1 MRKLL
6 FFFLISISLL
16 AQKAPENLG
25 SAVNSEYSELNPVIS
40 PDGRTLYFGR
50 KSHPS
55 NRYGVKG
62 SETISGS
69 QDIWFSEKVGDTWSS
84 ARRLSEVLNRDQYNT
99 ILSISPDG
107 QTILLKGAYVNGTYE
122 TRGFSISNKTTGGWS
137 VPVKVDIPGYEQLS
151 KGKNEYGY
159 LTMDGKAILLAFA
172 RKKNSEDD
180 DLYVS
185 FYEDGRWSRPMDLGE
200 GINTKYSETTPFLS
214 ADGKTLYFSS
224 DRPGGQGSQDIYLT
238 RRLDDTWQNWR
249 KPQNLGSP
257 INTEEYDAYYSIAA
271 KGDYAYFMSGKASL
285 GKKDIFRLSVES
297 LEAAGTE
304 GLSPKSGGKE
314 SGGSPEGLSPK
325 SGGKESGGS
334 PEGMSPKSGGKESG
348 GSPEG
353 LSPKSGGKE
362 SGGKVGNAPSD
373 AAMGDSRL
381 GNSSTRSV
389 TSQES
394 DPVVLLSGTVLNQQT
409 GKVPEDA
416 TITYEDLSNGK
427 VLGQAKPDPSS
438 GKYKLVLPYGKNY
451 GITAKAKGL
460 IPAST
465 NLDLSTLRGRYL
477 ELDDRDL
484 SMVPL
489 VKGNTATVNN
499 LFFDLG
505 KAALKP
511 ESEPE
516 LKRILQ
522 VMKENKALVIEI
534 SGHTDN
540 TGSDEIN
547 NKLSLERANAVKD
560 YLLNGLIE
568 SNRIRTKGYGKSKPK
583 ADNATE
589 EGRQINRR
597 VEIEIL

>member
-6 FFFLISISLL
+6 FFLLISISLL

-50 KSHPS
+50 KNHPS

-69 QDIWFSEKVGDTWSS
+69 QDIWFSETVGDTWSS

-137 VPVKVDIPGYEQLS
+137 VPVKIDIPGYEQLS

-297 LEAAGTE
+297 PPGGGSVNESSQVGVAASD
-304 GLSPKSGGKE
+304 LVKE
-314 SGGSPEGLSPK
+314 SGGTEA
-325 SGGKESGGS
+325 
-334 PEGMSPKSGGKESG
+334 
-348 GSPEG
+348 
-353 LSPKSGGKE
+353 
-362 SGGKVGNAPSD
+362 GGKVGNAPSD
-373 AAMGDSRL
+373 AAMGDSRF

-465 NLDLSTLRGRYL
+465 NLDLSTMKGRYL

-489 VKGNTATVNN
+489 VKGNTATINN

-568 SNRIRTKGYGKSKPK
+568 STRIRTKGYGKSKPK

>member
-6 FFFLISISLL
+6 FFLLMSGFLM

-25 SAVNSEYSELNPVIS
+25 SAVNSEFSELNPVIS

-50 KSHPS
+50 KNHPA

-107 QTILLKGAYVNGTYE
+107 QTILLKGAYVNGAYE
-122 TRGFSISNKTTGGWS
+122 TRGFSISNKTTAGWT
-137 VPVKVDIPGYEQLS
+137 VPVKVDIPGYEQMS

-180 DLYVS
+180 DLYIS
-185 FYEDGRWSRPMDLGE
+185 FFEDGRWTRPLELGE
-200 GINTKYSETTPFLS
+200 EINTKYSETTPFLS

-238 RRLDDTWQNWR
+238 RRLDDTWQHWR

-257 INTEEYDAYYSIAA
+257 INTDEYDAYYSIAA
-271 KGDYAYFMSGKASL
+271 KGDYAYFMSGKGSL

-297 LEAAGTE
+297 PDASGVVNESSQVGGAASDLVKGSS
-304 GLSPKSGGKE
+304 LRDLVKE
-314 SGGSPEGLSPK
+314 SPPGGGPVNG
-325 SGGKESGGS
+325 
-334 PEGMSPKSGGKESG
+334 
-348 GSPEG
+348 
-353 LSPKSGGKE
+353 
-362 SGGKVGNAPSD
+362 
-373 AAMGDSRL
+373 
-381 GNSSTRSV
+381 STRSV

-416 TITYEDLSNGK
+416 SVTYEDLSNGK
-427 VLGQAKPDPSS
+427 VLGQAKPDPTT

-460 IPAST
+460 IPTST
-465 NLDLSTLRGRYL
+465 NLDLTTMRGRYL

-489 VKGNTATVNN
+489 VKGNTATINN

-505 KAALKP
+505 KATLKP

-522 VMKENKALVIEI
+522 VMKENMALVIEI

-547 NKLSLERANAVKD
+547 NKLSLERANAVKEN
-560 YLLNGLIE
+560 LLKGGIDQA
-568 SNRIRTKGYGKSKPK
+568 RIRTKGYGKSKPK

>member
-1 MRKLL
+1 MRKTL
-6 FFFLISISLL
+6 FFLL
-16 AQKAPENLG
+16 MSVCLMAQKTPENLG

-50 KSHPS
+50 KSHPA

-69 QDIWFSEKVGDTWSS
+69 QDIWFSEKVGDTWST

-99 ILSISPDG
+99 ILSISPDS

-122 TRGFSISNKTTGGWS
+122 TRGFSISNKTTAGWT
-137 VPVKVDIPGYEQLS
+137 VPVKLEIPGYEQMS

-159 LTMDGKAILLAFA
+159 LTMDGKALLLAFA

-185 FYEDGRWSRPMDLGE
+185 FFEEGRWTRPLDLGE
-200 GINTKYSETTPFLS
+200 TINTKYSETTPFLS

-271 KGDYAYFMSGKASL
+271 KGDYAYFMSGKGSL
-285 GKKDIFRLSVES
+285 GKKDIFRLAIEAPTAGDAGGGAVNESPGGPGSV
-297 LEAAGTE
+297 
-304 GLSPKSGGKE
+304 
-314 SGGSPEGLSPK
+314 
-325 SGGKESGGS
+325 
-334 PEGMSPKSGGKESG
+334 
-348 GSPEG
+348 
-353 LSPKSGGKE
+353 KE
-362 SGGKVGNAPSD
+362 SGGKIGNAPSD
-373 AAMGDSRL
+373 VSTGDSRL

-416 TITYEDLSNGK
+416 SVTYEDLSTGK
-427 VLGQAKPDPSS
+427 VLGQAKPDPNT
-438 GKYKLVLPYGKNY
+438 GKYKLVLPFGKNY

-465 NLDLSTLRGRYL
+465 NLDLSTMKGRYL

-489 VKGNTATVNN
+489 VKGNTATINN

-505 KAALKP
+505 KATLKP
-511 ESEPE
+511 ESGPE

-522 VMKENKALVIEI
+522 VMTENKSLVIEI

-547 NKLSLERANAVKD
+547 DKLSLERANAVKEN
-560 YLLNGLIE
+560 LLKGGIDT
-568 SNRIRTKGYGKSKPK
+568 SRIRTKGYGKSKPK
-583 ADNATE
+583 ADNSTE

>member
-1 MRKLL
+1 MDLRRMKKIV
-6 FFFLISISLL
+6 FFLLTSGFLM

-50 KSHPS
+50 KSHPA
-55 NRYGVKG
+55 NRFGVKG

-69 QDIWFSEKVGDTWSS
+69 QDIWFSEKVGDTWST
-84 ARRLSEVLNRDQYNT
+84 ARRLSDVLNRDQYNT

-107 QTILLKGAYVNGTYE
+107 QTILLKGAYVNGSYE
-122 TRGFSISNKTTGGWS
+122 TRGFSLANKTAGGWT
-137 VPVKVDIPGYEQLS
+137 VPRKVEIPGYEQMS

-159 LTMDGKAILLAFA
+159 LSMDGKSILLAFS

-180 DLYVS
+180 DLYVT
-185 FYEDGRWSRPMDLGE
+185 FLENGKWTRPLDLGD
-200 GINTKYSETTPFLS
+200 GINTNYSETTPFLS

-224 DRPGGQGSQDIYLT
+224 NRPGGQGSQDIYLT
-238 RRLDDTWQNWR
+238 RRMDDTWQNWR
-249 KPQNLGSP
+249 KPQNIGSP
-257 INTEEYDAYYSIAA
+257 VNTEEFDAYYSISA
-271 KGDYAYFMSGKASL
+271 KGDFAYFMSGKGSL
-285 GKKDIFRLSVES
+285 GKKDIFRLGLETPES
-297 LEAAGTE
+297 A
-304 GLSPKSGGKE
+304 
-314 SGGSPEGLSPK
+314 
-325 SGGKESGGS
+325 
-334 PEGMSPKSGGKESG
+334 

-362 SGGKVGNAPSD
+362 SGGKDTGGKVGNAPSD
-373 AAMGDSRL
+373 AAIVESRL
-381 GNSSTRSV
+381 SPSSTRSV

-409 GKVPEDA
+409 GKVPENA
-416 TITYEDLSNGK
+416 SVTYEDLTSGK
-427 VLGQAKPDPSS
+427 ALGQAKPDPST

-451 GITAKAKGL
+451 GITANAKGL
-460 IPAST
+460 IPTSI
-465 NLDLSTLRGRYL
+465 NIDLSTARGRYL

-505 KAALKP
+505 KSSLKP

-547 NKLSLERANAVKD
+547 NKLSLERANAVKE

-568 SNRIRTKGYGKSKPK
+568 SIRIRTKGYGKLKPK

>member
-1 MRKLL
+1 M
-6 FFFLISISLL
+6 

-25 SAVNSEYSELNPVIS
+25 SAVNSEFSELNPVIS

-50 KSHPS
+50 KNHPA

-69 QDIWFSEKVGDTWSS
+69 QDIWFSEKVGDTWST

-107 QTILLKGAYVNGTYE
+107 QTILLKGAYVNGAYE
-122 TRGFSISNKTTGGWS
+122 TRGFSISNKTTAGWT
-137 VPVKVDIPGYEQLS
+137 VPVKVEIPGYEQMS
-151 KGKNEYGY
+151 KGKNEYAY

-185 FYEDGRWSRPMDLGE
+185 FFEDGRWTRPLELGE
-200 GINTKYSETTPFLS
+200 EINTKYSETTPFLS

-238 RRLDDTWQNWR
+238 RRLDDTWQHWR

-257 INTEEYDAYYSIAA
+257 INSEEYDAYYSISA
-271 KGDYAYFMSGKASL
+271 KGDYAYFMSGKGSL
-285 GKKDIFRLSVES
+285 GKKDLFRLALES
-297 LEAAGTE
+297 PPGG
-304 GLSPKSGGKE
+304 GLVNESEGKE
-314 SGGSPEGLSPK
+314 SGGSEA
-325 SGGKESGGS
+325 
-334 PEGMSPKSGGKESG
+334 
-348 GSPEG
+348 
-353 LSPKSGGKE
+353 
-362 SGGKVGNAPSD
+362 GGKVGNAPAD
-373 AAMGDSRL
+373 AAMGDNRL
-381 GNSSTRSV
+381 GNTSARSV
-389 TSQES
+389 TSQDS

-416 TITYEDLSNGK
+416 SVTYEDLSTGK
-427 VLGQAKPDPSS
+427 VLGQAKPDPAT
-438 GKYKLVLPYGKNY
+438 GKYKLVLPFGKNY

-465 NLDLSTLRGRYL
+465 NIDLSIMKGRYL

-489 VKGNTATVNN
+489 VKGNTATINN

-505 KAALKP
+505 KAILKP
-511 ESEPE
+511 ESTPE

-522 VMKENKALVIEI
+522 VMTENKSLVIEI

-547 NKLSLERANAVKD
+547 NKLSLERANAVKEN
-560 YLLNGLIE
+560 LLKGGIDTA
-568 SNRIRTKGYGKSKPK
+568 RIRTKGFGKSKPK

>member
-1 MRKLL
+1 MKKLL
-6 FFFLISISLL
+6 FFLLISGFLM

-25 SAVNSEYSELNPVIS
+25 SAVNSEFSELNPVIS

-50 KSHPS
+50 KNHPA

-62 SETISGS
+62 SETIAGS
-69 QDIWFSEKVGDTWSS
+69 QDIWFSEKVGDTWST

-107 QTILLKGAYVNGTYE
+107 QTILLKGAYVNGAYE
-122 TRGFSISNKTTGGWS
+122 TRGFSISNKTNGGWS
-137 VPVKVDIPGYEQLS
+137 VPVKVDIPGYEQMS
-151 KGKNEYGY
+151 KGKNEYAY

-185 FYEDGRWSRPMDLGE
+185 FFEDGRWTRPLELGE
-200 GINTKYSETTPFLS
+200 EINTKYSETTPFLS

-224 DRPGGQGSQDIYLT
+224 DRPGGQGSQDIYMT
-238 RRLDDTWQNWR
+238 RRLDDTWQHWR
-249 KPQNLGSP
+249 KPQNLGTP

-271 KGDYAYFMSGKASL
+271 KGDYAYFMSGKGSL
-285 GKKDIFRLSVES
+285 GKKDIFRLAIE
-297 LEAAGTE
+297 
-304 GLSPKSGGKE
+304 
-314 SGGSPEGLSPK
+314 SPEGDSP
-325 SGGKESGGS
+325 ESAGS
-334 PEGMSPKSGGKESG
+334 PDGMSPKSRGT
-348 GSPEG
+348 
-353 LSPKSGGKE
+353 E
-362 SGGKVGNAPSD
+362 SGGKVGNAPAD
-373 AAMGDSRL
+373 AAMGESRF

-389 TSQES
+389 TSQDS
-394 DPVVLLSGTVLNQQT
+394 DPVVLVSGTVLNQQT

-416 TITYEDLSNGK
+416 SVSYEDLSTGK
-427 VLGQAKPDPSS
+427 VLGQAKPDPAT
-438 GKYKLVLPYGKNY
+438 GRYKLVLPFGKNY

-460 IPAST
+460 IPTST
-465 NLDLSTLRGRYL
+465 NLDLTTMKGRYL

-489 VKGNTATVNN
+489 VKGNTATINN

-505 KAALKP
+505 KATLKP
-511 ESEPE
+511 ESAPE

-522 VMKENKALVIEI
+522 VMSENKALVIEI

-560 YLLNGLIE
+560 YLLKSGIDTA
-568 SNRIRTKGYGKSKPK
+568 RIRTKGYGKTKPK
-583 ADNATE
+583 ADNSTE

>member
-6 FFFLISISLL
+6 FLLLISVSLL
-16 AQKAPENLG
+16 AQKDPENLG
-25 SAVNSEYSELNPVIS
+25 SAVNSEYAELNPVIS

-50 KSHPS
+50 KSHPA
-55 NRYGVKG
+55 NRFGVKG

-69 QDIWFSEKVGDTWSS
+69 QDIWFSEKVGNAWST
-84 ARRLSEVLNRDQYNT
+84 ARRLSDILNRDQYNT

-107 QTILLKGAYVNGTYE
+107 QTILLKGAYVNGSYV
-122 TRGFSISNKTTGGWS
+122 TRGFSLANKTAGGWT
-137 VPVKVDIPGYEQLS
+137 VPQKIDIPGYEQMS
-151 KGKNEYGY
+151 KGKNEYGF
-159 LTMDGKAILLAFA
+159 LTMDGKAILLAFS

-180 DLYVS
+180 DIYVS
-185 FYEDGRWSRPMDLGE
+185 FLVDGRWTRPLDVGD
-200 GINTKYSETTPFLS
+200 GINSKYSETTPFLS

-224 DRPGGQGSQDIYLT
+224 DRPGGQGSQDIYMT

-249 KPQNLGSP
+249 KPQNLGP
-257 INTEEYDAYYSIAA
+257 PVNTDEYDAYYSISA
-271 KGDYAYFMSGKASL
+271 KGDYAYFMSAKGSL
-285 GKKDIFRLSVES
+285 GKKDIFRLAVEAPES
-297 LEAAGTE
+297 SGTE
-304 GLSPKSGGKE
+304 GLSPKSEGKE
-314 SGGSPEGLSPK
+314 ST
-325 SGGKESGGS
+325 
-334 PEGMSPKSGGKESG
+334 
-348 GSPEG
+348 
-353 LSPKSGGKE
+353 GKE
-362 SGGKVGNAPSD
+362 SGGKVGNAPVD
-373 AAMGDSRL
+373 AAIGESRF
-381 GNSSTRSV
+381 GPSSTRSV

-394 DPVVLLSGTVLNQQT
+394 DPVVLLSGTVLNQKT
-409 GKVPEDA
+409 GKVPDDA
-416 TITYEDLSNGK
+416 SITYEDLATGK
-427 VLGQAKPDPSS
+427 TLGQAKPDPNS

-451 GITAKAKGL
+451 GITANAKGL
-460 IPAST
+460 IPTSI
-465 NLDLSTLRGRYL
+465 NLDLSTVRGRYI

-505 KAALKP
+505 KATLKP

-522 VMKENKALVIEI
+522 VMKDNKALVIEI

-547 NKLSLERANAVKD
+547 NKLSLERANAVKEN
-560 YLLNGLIE
+560 LLKGGIDTG
-568 SNRIRTKGYGKSKPK
+568 RIRTKGYGKSKPK

>member
-1 MRKLL
+1 MRKTL
-6 FFFLISISLL
+6 FFLL
-16 AQKAPENLG
+16 MSVCLMAQKTPENLG

-50 KSHPS
+50 KSHPA

-69 QDIWFSEKVGDTWSS
+69 QDIWFSEKVGDTWST

-122 TRGFSISNKTTGGWS
+122 TRGFSISNKTTAGWT
-137 VPVKVDIPGYEQLS
+137 VPVKIEIPGYEQMS

-159 LTMDGKAILLAFA
+159 LTMDGKALLLAFA

-185 FYEDGRWSRPMDLGE
+185 FFEEGRWTRPLDLGE
-200 GINTKYSETTPFLS
+200 TINTKYSETTPFLS

-271 KGDYAYFMSGKASL
+271 KGDYAYFMSGKGSL

-297 LEAAGTE
+297 PTAGDAGGGAVNKSSQVGGAAPD
-304 GLSPKSGGKE
+304 LVKE
-314 SGGSPEGLSPK
+314 SPDASGAVNKSSLRDLVNGSPQ
-325 SGGKESGGS
+325 SGIVGG
-334 PEGMSPKSGGKESG
+334 
-348 GSPEG
+348 
-353 LSPKSGGKE
+353 
-362 SGGKVGNAPSD
+362 
-373 AAMGDSRL
+373 
-381 GNSSTRSV
+381 STRSV

-416 TITYEDLSNGK
+416 SVTYEDLS
-427 VLGQAKPDPSS
+427 
-438 GKYKLVLPYGKNY
+438 
-451 GITAKAKGL
+451 
-460 IPAST
+460 
-465 NLDLSTLRGRYL
+465 
-477 ELDDRDL
+477 
-484 SMVPL
+484 
-489 VKGNTATVNN
+489 
-499 LFFDLG
+499 
-505 KAALKP
+505 
-511 ESEPE
+511 
-516 LKRILQ
+516 
-522 VMKENKALVIEI
+522 
-534 SGHTDN
+534 
-540 TGSDEIN
+540 TG
-547 NKLSLERANAVKD
+547 
-560 YLLNGLIE
+560 
-568 SNRIRTKGYGKSKPK
+568 
-583 ADNATE
+583 
-589 EGRQINRR
+589 
-597 VEIEIL
+597 

>member
-1 MRKLL
+1 MRKLV
-6 FFFLISISLL
+6 FFLLISGFLV

-25 SAVNSEYSELNPVIS
+25 SAVNSEYAELNPVIS

-50 KSHPS
+50 KSHPA
-55 NRYGVKG
+55 NRFGVKG

-69 QDIWFSEKVGDTWSS
+69 QDIWFSEKVGNAWST
-84 ARRLSEVLNRDQYNT
+84 ARRLSDILNRDQYNT

-107 QTILLKGAYVNGTYE
+107 QTILLKGAYVNGSYI
-122 TRGFSISNKTTGGWS
+122 TRGFSLANKTAGGWT
-137 VPVKVDIPGYEQLS
+137 VPQKIDIPGYEQMS

-159 LTMDGKAILLAFA
+159 LTMDGKAILLAFS

-180 DLYVS
+180 DIYVS
-185 FYEDGRWSRPMDLGE
+185 FLENGKWTRPMDLGD
-200 GINTKYSETTPFLS
+200 GINSKYSETTPFLS

-224 DRPGGQGSQDIYLT
+224 DRPGGQGSQDIYMT

-249 KPQNLGSP
+249 KPQNLGPPVNSD
-257 INTEEYDAYYSIAA
+257 EYDAYYSISA
-271 KGDYAYFMSGKASL
+271 KGDYAYFMSGKGSL
-285 GKKDIFRLSVES
+285 GKKDIFRLAIES
-297 LEAAGTE
+297 PDASGVVNESSLVGGAARD
-304 GLSPKSGGKE
+304 LVNKSPGKDA
-314 SGGSPEGLSPK
+314 
-325 SGGKESGGS
+325 
-334 PEGMSPKSGGKESG
+334 
-348 GSPEG
+348 
-353 LSPKSGGKE
+353 
-362 SGGKVGNAPSD
+362 GGKVGNAPTD
-373 AAMGDSRL
+373 AAIGESRF
-381 GNSSTRSV
+381 GPTSTRSV

-394 DPVVLLSGTVLNQQT
+394 DPVVLLSGSVLNQKT
-409 GKVPEDA
+409 GKVPDDA
-416 TITYEDLSNGK
+416 SVTYEDLATGK
-427 VLGQAKPDPSS
+427 TLGQAKPDPNT

-451 GITAKAKGL
+451 GITAKANGL
-460 IPAST
+460 IPTSI
-465 NLDLSTLRGRYL
+465 NLDLSTVRGRYI

-489 VKGNTATVNN
+489 VKGSTATVNN

-505 KAALKP
+505 KAILKP

-516 LKRILQ
+516 LKRIQQ
-522 VMKENKALVIEI
+522 VMKENMALVIEI

-560 YLLNGLIE
+560 YLLNGNID
-568 SNRIRTKGYGKSKPK
+568 SSRIRTKGYGKSKPK
-583 ADNATE
+583 ADNSTE

>member
-1 MRKLL
+1 MDLRGMRKLL
-6 FFFLISISLL
+6 FFLLISGFLMG
-16 AQKAPENLG
+16 QKAPENLG
-25 SAVNSEYSELNPVIS
+25 SAVNSEFSELNPVIS

-50 KSHPS
+50 KNHPA
-55 NRYGVKG
+55 NRFGVKG

-69 QDIWFSEKVGDTWSS
+69 QDIWFSEKVGDTWST

-107 QTILLKGAYVNGTYE
+107 QTILLKGAYVNGAYE
-122 TRGFSISNKTTGGWS
+122 TRGFSISNRTTAGWT
-137 VPVKVDIPGYEQLS
+137 VPVKVDIPGYEQMS
-151 KGKNEYGY
+151 KGKNEYAY

-185 FYEDGRWSRPMDLGE
+185 FFEDGKWTRPLELGE
-200 GINTKYSETTPFLS
+200 EINTKYSETTPFLS

-238 RRLDDTWQNWR
+238 RRLDDTWQHWR
-249 KPQNLGSP
+249 KPQNLGTP

-271 KGDYAYFMSGKASL
+271 KGDYAYFMSGKGSL
-285 GKKDIFRLSVES
+285 GKKDIFRLAIES
-297 LEAAGTE
+297 PESAGTE
-304 GLSPKSGGKE
+304 GLSPKSVV
-314 SGGSPEGLSPK
+314 SPEGT
-325 SGGKESGGS
+325 
-334 PEGMSPKSGGKESG
+334 
-348 GSPEG
+348 
-353 LSPKSGGKE
+353 SPKSGGKE
-362 SGGKVGNAPSD
+362 SGGKIGNAPAD
-373 AAMGDSRL
+373 AGMGDSRF

-389 TSQES
+389 TSQDS
-394 DPVVLLSGTVLNQQT
+394 DPVVLVSGTVLNQQT

-416 TITYEDLSNGK
+416 SVSYEDLVTGK
-427 VLGQAKPDPSS
+427 VLGQAKPDPAT
-438 GKYKLVLPYGKNY
+438 GKYKLVLPFGKNY

-460 IPAST
+460 IPTST
-465 NLDLSTLRGRYL
+465 SLDLTTMKGRYL

-489 VKGNTATVNN
+489 VKGNTATINN

-505 KAALKP
+505 KATLKS
-511 ESEPE
+511 ESAPE

-522 VMKENKALVIEI
+522 VMSENKALVIEI

-560 YLLNGLIE
+560 YLLKGGIDTA
-568 SNRIRTKGYGKSKPK
+568 RIRTKGYGKTKPK

>member
-1 MRKLL
+1 MDLRGMRKLL

-50 KSHPS
+50 KNHPS

-137 VPVKVDIPGYEQLS
+137 VPVKIDIPGYEQLS

-285 GKKDIFRLSVES
+285 GKKDIFRLSIES
-297 LEAAGTE
+297 
-304 GLSPKSGGKE
+304 PPGG
-314 SGGSPEGLSPK
+314 GPV
-325 SGGKESGGS
+325 
-334 PEGMSPKSGGKESG
+334 
-348 GSPEG
+348 
-353 LSPKSGGKE
+353 KE
-362 SGGKVGNAPSD
+362 SGGKDSGGKMGNAPSD
-373 AAMGDSRL
+373 AAMGDSRF

-465 NLDLSTLRGRYL
+465 NLDLSTMKGRYL

-489 VKGNTATVNN
+489 VKGNTATINN

-547 NKLSLERANAVKD
+547 NKRSLERANAVKD

-568 SNRIRTKGYGKSKPK
+568 STRIRTKGYGKSKPK

>member
-1 MRKLL
+1 MKKLL
-6 FFFLISISLL
+6 FFLLISRFLM

-25 SAVNSEYSELNPVIS
+25 SAVNSEFSELNPVIS

-50 KSHPS
+50 KNHPA

-62 SETISGS
+62 SETIAGS
-69 QDIWFSEKVGDTWSS
+69 QDIWFSEKVGDTWST

-107 QTILLKGAYVNGTYE
+107 QTILLKGAYVNGAYE
-122 TRGFSISNKTTGGWS
+122 TRGFSISNKTNGGWS
-137 VPVKVDIPGYEQLS
+137 VPVKVDIPGYEQMS
-151 KGKNEYGY
+151 KGKNEYAY

-185 FYEDGRWSRPMDLGE
+185 FFEDGRWTRPLELGE
-200 GINTKYSETTPFLS
+200 EINTKYSETTPFLS

-224 DRPGGQGSQDIYLT
+224 DRPGGQGSQDIYMT
-238 RRLDDTWQNWR
+238 RRLDDTWQHWR
-249 KPQNLGSP
+249 KPQNLGTP

-271 KGDYAYFMSGKASL
+271 KGDYAYFMSGKGSL
-285 GKKDIFRLSVES
+285 GKKDIFRLAIES
-297 LEAAGTE
+297 PEGDSPEAAG
-304 GLSPKSGGKE
+304 SPD
-314 SGGSPEGLSPK
+314 
-325 SGGKESGGS
+325 
-334 PEGMSPKSGGKESG
+334 GMSPKSRGTGAGGT
-348 GSPEG
+348 
-353 LSPKSGGKE
+353 E
-362 SGGKVGNAPSD
+362 SGGKVGNAPAD
-373 AAMGDSRL
+373 AAMGESRF

-389 TSQES
+389 TSQDS
-394 DPVVLLSGTVLNQQT
+394 DPVVLVSGTVLNQQT

-416 TITYEDLSNGK
+416 SVSYEDLSTGK
-427 VLGQAKPDPSS
+427 VLGQAKPDPAT
-438 GKYKLVLPYGKNY
+438 GRYKLVLPFGKNY

-460 IPAST
+460 IPTST
-465 NLDLSTLRGRYL
+465 NLDLTTMKGRYL

-489 VKGNTATVNN
+489 VKGNTATINN

-505 KAALKP
+505 KATLKP
-511 ESEPE
+511 ESAPE

-522 VMKENKALVIEI
+522 VMSENKALVIEI

-560 YLLNGLIE
+560 YLLKAGIDTA
-568 SNRIRTKGYGKSKPK
+568 RIRTKGYGKTKPK
-583 ADNATE
+583 ADNSTE

>member
-1 MRKLL
+1 MDLRGMTKLL

-25 SAVNSEYSELNPVIS
+25 SAVNSAYSELNPVIS

-122 TRGFSISNKTTGGWS
+122 TRGFSISYKTTGGWS
-137 VPVKVDIPGYEQLS
+137 VPVKIDIPGYEQLS

-159 LTMDGKAILLAFA
+159 LTMDGKAILLAFS

-297 LEAAGTE
+297 PEAAGTE
-304 GLSPKSGGKE
+304 GLSPKSGAKE
-314 SGGSPEGLSPK
+314 SGVSET
-325 SGGKESGGS
+325 GGK
-334 PEGMSPKSGGKESG
+334 M
-348 GSPEG
+348 
-353 LSPKSGGKE
+353 
-362 SGGKVGNAPSD
+362 GNTPSD
-373 AAMGDSRL
+373 AAMGDSRF
-381 GNSSTRSV
+381 GNSSSRSV

-465 NLDLSTLRGRYL
+465 NLDLSTMKGRYL

-489 VKGNTATVNN
+489 VKGNTATINN

-568 SNRIRTKGYGKSKPK
+568 STRIRTKGYGKSKPK

>member
-1 MRKLL
+1 MRKLW
-6 FFFLISISLL
+6 FFFLISVSLM
-16 AQKAPENLG
+16 AQKTPENLG
-25 SAVNSEYSELNPVIS
+25 SAVNSEFSELNPVIS

-69 QDIWFSEKVGDTWSS
+69 QDIWFSEKVGDTWST

-107 QTILLKGAYVNGTYE
+107 QTILLKGAYVNGAYE
-122 TRGFSISNKTTGGWS
+122 TRGFSISNKTTAGWT
-137 VPVKVDIPGYEQLS
+137 VPVKVEIPGYEQMS
-151 KGKNEYGY
+151 KGKNEYAY
-159 LTMDGKAILLAFA
+159 LTMDGKAILLAFS
-172 RKKNSEDD
+172 RKKNSDDD
-180 DLYVS
+180 DLFVS
-185 FYEDGRWSRPMDLGE
+185 FFEEGRWTKPLELGE
-200 GINTKYSETTPFLS
+200 EINTKYSETTPFLS

-224 DRPGGQGSQDIYLT
+224 DRPGGLGSQDIYLT
-238 RRLDDTWQNWR
+238 RRLDDTWQHWR
-249 KPQNLGSP
+249 KPQNLGAP

-271 KGDYAYFMSGKASL
+271 KGDYAYFMSAKGSL
-285 GKKDIFRLSVES
+285 GKKDIFRLALDSPEGES
-297 LEAAGTE
+297 PKSE
-304 GLSPKSGGKE
+304 GSSEGDSPKSGGNE
-314 SGGSPEGLSPK
+314 A
-325 SGGKESGGS
+325 GGKDSS
-334 PEGMSPKSGGKESG
+334 
-348 GSPEG
+348 
-353 LSPKSGGKE
+353 
-362 SGGKVGNAPSD
+362 GKVGNAPSD
-373 AAMGDSRL
+373 VALGDSRF

-389 TSQES
+389 TSQDS
-394 DPVVLLSGTVLNQQT
+394 DPVVLLSGTILNQLT

-416 TITYEDLSNGK
+416 SVSYEDLTTGK
-427 VLGQAKPDPSS
+427 LLGQAKPDPIT
-438 GKYKLVLPYGKNY
+438 GKYKLVLPFGKNY

-465 NLDLSTLRGRYL
+465 NLDLTNSKERYV

-489 VKGNTATVNN
+489 EKGNTATINN

-505 KAALKP
+505 KATLKP
-511 ESEPE
+511 ESGPE

-522 VMKENKALVIEI
+522 VMTENKSLFIEI

-560 YLLNGLIE
+560 NLLKGGID
-568 SNRIRTKGYGKSKPK
+568 SSRIRTKGYGKSKPK

>member
-1 MRKLL
+1 M
-6 FFFLISISLL
+6 

-25 SAVNSEYSELNPVIS
+25 SAVNSEFSELNPVIS

-50 KSHPS
+50 KNHPA

-69 QDIWFSEKVGDTWSS
+69 QDIWFSEKVGDTWST

-107 QTILLKGAYVNGTYE
+107 QTILLKGAYVNGAYE
-122 TRGFSISNKTTGGWS
+122 TRGFSISNKTTAGWT
-137 VPVKVDIPGYEQLS
+137 VPVKVDIPGYEQMS

-180 DLYVS
+180 DLYIS
-185 FYEDGRWSRPMDLGE
+185 FFEEGRWTRPLELGE
-200 GINTKYSETTPFLS
+200 EINTKYSETTPFLS

-238 RRLDDTWQNWR
+238 RRLDDTWQHWR
-249 KPQNLGSP
+249 KPQNLGAP
-257 INTEEYDAYYSIAA
+257 INTDEYDAYYSVAA
-271 KGDYAYFMSGKASL
+271 KGDYAYYMSGKGSL
-285 GKKDIFRLSVES
+285 GKKDIFRLA
-297 LEAAGTE
+297 LEAQ
-304 GLSPKSGGKE
+304 SPPGGGSVNESSQVGGAASDLVKGSSLRDLVKE
-314 SGGSPEGLSPK
+314 SPPGGGPVNG
-325 SGGKESGGS
+325 
-334 PEGMSPKSGGKESG
+334 
-348 GSPEG
+348 
-353 LSPKSGGKE
+353 
-362 SGGKVGNAPSD
+362 
-373 AAMGDSRL
+373 
-381 GNSSTRSV
+381 STRSV

-416 TITYEDLSNGK
+416 SVTYEDLSNGK
-427 VLGQAKPDPSS
+427 VLGQAKPDPTT

-460 IPAST
+460 IPTST
-465 NLDLSTLRGRYL
+465 NLDLTTMRGRYL

-489 VKGNTATVNN
+489 VKGNTATINN

-505 KAALKP
+505 KATLKP

-522 VMKENKALVIEI
+522 VMKENMALVIEI

-547 NKLSLERANAVKD
+547 NKLSLERANAVKEN
-560 YLLNGLIE
+560 LLKGGIDQA
-568 SNRIRTKGYGKSKPK
+568 RIRTKGYGKSKPK

>member
-1 MRKLL
+1 MKKLL
-6 FFFLISISLL
+6 FFLLISGFLM

-25 SAVNSEYSELNPVIS
+25 SAVNSEFSELNPVIS

-50 KSHPS
+50 KNHPA

-62 SETISGS
+62 SETIAGS
-69 QDIWFSEKVGDTWSS
+69 QDIWFSEKVGDTWST

-107 QTILLKGAYVNGTYE
+107 QTILLKGAYVNGAYE
-122 TRGFSISNKTTGGWS
+122 TRGFSISNKTNGGWS
-137 VPVKVDIPGYEQLS
+137 VPVKVDIPGYEQMS
-151 KGKNEYGY
+151 KGKNEYAY

-185 FYEDGRWSRPMDLGE
+185 FFEDGRWTRPLELGE
-200 GINTKYSETTPFLS
+200 EINTKYSETTPFLS

-224 DRPGGQGSQDIYLT
+224 DRPGGQGSQDIYMT
-238 RRLDDTWQNWR
+238 RRLDDTWQHWR
-249 KPQNLGSP
+249 KPQNLGTP

-271 KGDYAYFMSGKASL
+271 KGDYAYFMSGKGSL
-285 GKKDIFRLSVES
+285 GKKDIFRLAIE
-297 LEAAGTE
+297 
-304 GLSPKSGGKE
+304 
-314 SGGSPEGLSPK
+314 SPEGDSP
-325 SGGKESGGS
+325 ESAGS
-334 PEGMSPKSGGKESG
+334 PDGMSPNSRGTGAGGT
-348 GSPEG
+348 
-353 LSPKSGGKE
+353 E
-362 SGGKVGNAPSD
+362 SGGKVGNAPAD
-373 AAMGDSRL
+373 AAMGESRF

-389 TSQES
+389 TSQDS
-394 DPVVLLSGTVLNQQT
+394 DPVVLVSGTVLNQQT

-416 TITYEDLSNGK
+416 SVSYEDLSTGK
-427 VLGQAKPDPSS
+427 VLGQAKPDPTT
-438 GKYKLVLPYGKNY
+438 GRYKLVLPFGKNY

-460 IPAST
+460 IPTST
-465 NLDLSTLRGRYL
+465 NLDLTTMKGRYL

-489 VKGNTATVNN
+489 VKGNTATINN

-505 KAALKP
+505 KATLKP
-511 ESEPE
+511 ESAPE

-522 VMKENKALVIEI
+522 VMSENKALVIEI

-560 YLLNGLIE
+560 YLLKAGIDTA
-568 SNRIRTKGYGKSKPK
+568 RIRTKGYGKTKPK
-583 ADNATE
+583 ADNSTE

>member
-6 FFFLISISLL
+6 FLLLMSGFLM

-25 SAVNSEYSELNPVIS
+25 SAVNSEFSELNPVIS

-50 KSHPS
+50 KNHPA

-69 QDIWFSEKVGDTWSS
+69 QDIWFSEKVGDTWST

-107 QTILLKGAYVNGTYE
+107 QTILLKGAYVNGAYE
-122 TRGFSISNKTTGGWS
+122 TRGFSISNKTTAGWT
-137 VPVKVDIPGYEQLS
+137 VPVKVDIPGYEQMS

-185 FYEDGRWSRPMDLGE
+185 FFEEGRWTRPLELGDE
-200 GINTKYSETTPFLS
+200 INTKYSETTPFLS

-238 RRLDDTWQNWR
+238 RRLDDTWQHWR

-257 INTEEYDAYYSIAA
+257 INTDEYDAYYSIAA
-271 KGDYAYFMSGKASL
+271 KGDYAYFMSGKGSL
-285 GKKDIFRLSVES
+285 GKKDIFRLALESSLRDSVNES
-297 LEAAGTE
+297 PQGSGAA
-304 GLSPKSGGKE
+304 P
-314 SGGSPEGLSPK
+314 GSV
-325 SGGKESGGS
+325 
-334 PEGMSPKSGGKESG
+334 
-348 GSPEG
+348 
-353 LSPKSGGKE
+353 KE
-362 SGGKVGNAPSD
+362 SGGKIGNAPAD
-373 AAMGDSRL
+373 AAMADSRF
-381 GNSSTRSV
+381 GPSSTRSV

-416 TITYEDLSNGK
+416 SVTYEDLSNGK
-427 VLGQAKPDPSS
+427 VLGQAKPDPTT

-460 IPAST
+460 IPTST
-465 NLDLSTLRGRYL
+465 NLDLTTMRGRYL

-489 VKGNTATVNN
+489 VKGNTATINN

-505 KAALKP
+505 KATLKP

-522 VMKENKALVIEI
+522 VMKENTSLVIEI

-547 NKLSLERANAVKD
+547 NKLSLERANAVKEN
-560 YLLNGLIE
+560 LLKGGIDQA
-568 SNRIRTKGYGKSKPK
+568 RIKTKGYGKSKPK

>member
-1 MRKLL
+1 MKKLL
-6 FFFLISISLL
+6 FFLLISRFLM

-25 SAVNSEYSELNPVIS
+25 SAVNSEFSELNPVIS

-50 KSHPS
+50 KNHPA

-62 SETISGS
+62 SETIAGS
-69 QDIWFSEKVGDTWSS
+69 QDIWFSEKVGDTWST

-107 QTILLKGAYVNGTYE
+107 QTILLKGAYVNGAYE
-122 TRGFSISNKTTGGWS
+122 TRGFSISNKTNGGWS
-137 VPVKVDIPGYEQLS
+137 VPVKVEIPGYEQMS
-151 KGKNEYGY
+151 KGKNEYAY

-185 FYEDGRWSRPMDLGE
+185 FFEDGRWTRPLELGE
-200 GINTKYSETTPFLS
+200 EINTKYSETTPFLS

-224 DRPGGQGSQDIYLT
+224 DRPGGQGSQDIYMT
-238 RRLDDTWQNWR
+238 RRLDDTWQHWR
-249 KPQNLGSP
+249 KPQNLGTP

-271 KGDYAYFMSGKASL
+271 KGDYAYFMSGKGSL
-285 GKKDIFRLSVES
+285 GKKDIFRLAIES
-297 LEAAGTE
+297 PEGDSPESAGSPD
-304 GLSPKSGGKE
+304 GISPKSRGTGAGGT
-314 SGGSPEGLSPK
+314 
-325 SGGKESGGS
+325 
-334 PEGMSPKSGGKESG
+334 
-348 GSPEG
+348 
-353 LSPKSGGKE
+353 E
-362 SGGKVGNAPSD
+362 SGGKVGNAPAD
-373 AAMGDSRL
+373 AAIGDSRF

-389 TSQES
+389 TSQDS
-394 DPVVLLSGTVLNQQT
+394 DPVVLVSGTVLNQQT

-416 TITYEDLSNGK
+416 SVSYEDLSTGK
-427 VLGQAKPDPSS
+427 VLGQAKPDPTT
-438 GKYKLVLPYGKNY
+438 GRYKLVLPFGKNY

-460 IPAST
+460 IPTST
-465 NLDLSTLRGRYL
+465 NLDLTTMKGRYL

-489 VKGNTATVNN
+489 VKGNTATINN

-505 KAALKP
+505 KATLKP
-511 ESEPE
+511 ESAPE

-522 VMKENKALVIEI
+522 VMSENKALVIEI

-560 YLLNGLIE
+560 YLLKSGIDTA
-568 SNRIRTKGYGKSKPK
+568 RIRTKGYGKTKPK
-583 ADNATE
+583 ADNSTE

>member
-6 FFFLISISLL
+6 FFLLISGFLM

-25 SAVNSEYSELNPVIS
+25 SAVNSEFSELNPVIS

-50 KSHPS
+50 KNHPA

-69 QDIWFSEKVGDTWSS
+69 QDIWFSEKVGDTWST

-107 QTILLKGAYVNGTYE
+107 QTILLKGAYVNGAYE
-122 TRGFSISNKTTGGWS
+122 TRGFSISNKTTNGWT
-137 VPVKVDIPGYEQLS
+137 VPVKVDIPGYEQMS
-151 KGKNEYGY
+151 KGKNEYAY

-185 FYEDGRWSRPMDLGE
+185 FFEEGKWTRPMELGDE
-200 GINTKYSETTPFLS
+200 INTKYSETTPFLS

-224 DRPGGQGSQDIYLT
+224 DRPGGLGSQDIYLT
-238 RRLDDTWQNWR
+238 RRLDDTWQHWR

-271 KGDYAYFMSGKASL
+271 KGDYAYFMSGKGSL
-285 GKKDIFRLSVES
+285 GKKDIFRLAIES
-297 LEAAGTE
+297 PPGGGLVNESPQVGGAASD
-304 GLSPKSGGKE
+304 LV
-314 SGGSPEGLSPK
+314 
-325 SGGKESGGS
+325 
-334 PEGMSPKSGGKESG
+334 
-348 GSPEG
+348 
-353 LSPKSGGKE
+353 KE
-362 SGGKVGNAPSD
+362 SGGKLGNAPAD
-373 AAMGDSRL
+373 AAVGESRF

-389 TSQES
+389 TSQDS
-394 DPVVLLSGTVLNQQT
+394 DPVVLVSGTVLNQQT

-416 TITYEDLSNGK
+416 SVSYEDLATGK
-427 VLGQAKPDPSS
+427 VLGQAKPDPTT
-438 GKYKLVLPYGKNY
+438 GKYKLVLPFGKNY

-465 NLDLSTLRGRYL
+465 NLDLTTMKGRYL

-489 VKGNTATVNN
+489 VKGNTATINN

-505 KAALKP
+505 KATLKL
-511 ESEPE
+511 ESGPE

-522 VMKENKALVIEI
+522 VMSENKALVIEI

-540 TGSDEIN
+540 TGSDEVN
-547 NKLSLERANAVKD
+547 NRLSLERANAVKD
-560 YLLNGLIE
+560 YLLKGGIDTT
-568 SNRIRTKGYGKSKPK
+568 RIRTKGYGKTKPK

>member
-6 FFFLISISLL
+6 FFLLISGFLMG
-16 AQKAPENLG
+16 QKAPENLG
-25 SAVNSEYSELNPVIS
+25 SAVNSEFSELNPVIS

-50 KSHPS
+50 KNHPA

-69 QDIWFSEKVGDTWSS
+69 QDIWFSEKVGDTWST

-122 TRGFSISNKTTGGWS
+122 TRGFSISNKTTAGWT
-137 VPVKVDIPGYEQLS
+137 VPVKVAIPGYEQMS
-151 KGKNEYGY
+151 KGKNEYAY
-159 LTMDGKAILLAFA
+159 LTMDGKAILLAFS

-185 FYEDGRWSRPMDLGE
+185 FFEEGQWTRPLELGE
-200 GINTKYSETTPFLS
+200 EINTKYSETTPFLS

-224 DRPGGQGSQDIYLT
+224 DRPGGQGSQDIYMT
-238 RRLDDTWQNWR
+238 RRLDDTWQHWR

-257 INTEEYDAYYSIAA
+257 INTDEYDAYYSIAA
-271 KGDYAYFMSGKASL
+271 KGDYAYFMSGKGSL
-285 GKKDIFRLSVES
+285 GKKDIFRLALESSLRDSV
-297 LEAAGTE
+297 
-304 GLSPKSGGKE
+304 KE
-314 SGGSPEGLSPK
+314 SPDESGLVNKSSLVGGAAPDSV
-325 SGGKESGGS
+325 KESPLRGPVNG
-334 PEGMSPKSGGKESG
+334 
-348 GSPEG
+348 
-353 LSPKSGGKE
+353 
-362 SGGKVGNAPSD
+362 
-373 AAMGDSRL
+373 
-381 GNSSTRSV
+381 STRSV
-389 TSQES
+389 TSQDS
-394 DPVVLLSGTVLNQQT
+394 DPVVLLSGTVLNQNT

-416 TITYEDLSNGK
+416 IVTYEDLSNGK
-427 VLGQAKPDPSS
+427 VIGQAKPDPST

-460 IPAST
+460 IPTST
-465 NLDLSTLRGRYL
+465 NLDLTTIRGRYL

-489 VKGNTATVNN
+489 VKGNTATINN

-505 KAALKP
+505 KATLKP
-511 ESEPE
+511 ESAPE

-522 VMKENKALVIEI
+522 VMAENKTLVIEI

-547 NKLSLERANAVKD
+547 TKLSLERANAVKEN
-560 YLLNGLIE
+560 LLKGGIDQA
-568 SNRIRTKGYGKSKPK
+568 RIKTKGYGKSKPK

>member
-6 FFFLISISLL
+6 FFLLMSGFLM

-25 SAVNSEYSELNPVIS
+25 SAVNSEFSELNPVIS

-50 KSHPS
+50 KNHPA

-107 QTILLKGAYVNGTYE
+107 QTILLKGAYVNGAYE
-122 TRGFSISNKTTGGWS
+122 TRGFSISNKTTAGWT
-137 VPVKVDIPGYEQLS
+137 VPVKVDIPGYEQMS

-185 FYEDGRWSRPMDLGE
+185 FFEEGRWTRPLELGE
-200 GINTKYSETTPFLS
+200 EINTKYSETTPFLS

-238 RRLDDTWQNWR
+238 RRLDDTWQHWR
-249 KPQNLGSP
+249 KPQNLGAP
-257 INTEEYDAYYSIAA
+257 INTDEYDAYYSVAA
-271 KGDYAYFMSGKASL
+271 KGDYAYFMSGKGSL

-297 LEAAGTE
+297 PPGSEAAGGSVNE
-304 GLSPKSGGKE
+304 SPQGSGAAPGSVNKSGGKE
-314 SGGSPEGLSPK
+314 ASGK
-325 SGGKESGGS
+325 I
-334 PEGMSPKSGGKESG
+334 
-348 GSPEG
+348 
-353 LSPKSGGKE
+353 
-362 SGGKVGNAPSD
+362 GNAPAD
-373 AAMGDSRL
+373 AAMADSRF
-381 GNSSTRSV
+381 GPSSTRSV

-416 TITYEDLSNGK
+416 SVTYEDLSNGK
-427 VLGQAKPDPSS
+427 VLGQAKPDPTT

-460 IPAST
+460 IPTST
-465 NLDLSTLRGRYL
+465 NLDLTTMRGRYL

-489 VKGNTATVNN
+489 VKGNTATINN

-505 KAALKP
+505 KATLKP

-522 VMKENKALVIEI
+522 VMNENKNLVIEI

-547 NKLSLERANAVKD
+547 NKLSLERANAVKEN
-560 YLLNGLIE
+560 LLKGGIDQA
-568 SNRIRTKGYGKSKPK
+568 RIKTKGYGKSKPK

>member
-1 MRKLL
+1 MRKLV
-6 FFFLISISLL
+6 FFLLISGFLV
-16 AQKAPENLG
+16 AQKPPENLG
-25 SAVNSEYSELNPVIS
+25 SAVNSEYAELNPVIS

-50 KSHPS
+50 KSHPA
-55 NRYGVKG
+55 NRFGVKG
-62 SETISGS
+62 SETIAGS
-69 QDIWFSEKVGDTWSS
+69 QDIWFSEKVGNAWST
-84 ARRLSEVLNRDQYNT
+84 ARRLSDILNRDQYNT

-107 QTILLKGAYVNGTYE
+107 QTILLKGAYVNGSYV
-122 TRGFSISNKTTGGWS
+122 TRGFSLANKTAGGWT
-137 VPVKVDIPGYEQLS
+137 VPQKIDIPGYEQMS

-159 LTMDGKAILLAFA
+159 LTMDGKAILLAFS

-180 DLYVS
+180 DIYVS
-185 FYEDGRWSRPMDLGE
+185 FLENGKWTRPMDLGD
-200 GINTKYSETTPFLS
+200 GINSKYSETTPFLS

-249 KPQNLGSP
+249 KPQNLGPPVNSD
-257 INTEEYDAYYSIAA
+257 EYDAYYSISA
-271 KGDYAYFMSGKASL
+271 KGDYAYFMSAKGSL
-285 GKKDIFRLSVES
+285 GKKDIFRLALES
-297 LEAAGTE
+297 PPGSEAAGGSVNE
-304 GLSPKSGGKE
+304 SPGVPGSVNKSTGKDA
-314 SGGSPEGLSPK
+314 
-325 SGGKESGGS
+325 
-334 PEGMSPKSGGKESG
+334 
-348 GSPEG
+348 
-353 LSPKSGGKE
+353 
-362 SGGKVGNAPSD
+362 GGKVGNAPTD
-373 AAMGDSRL
+373 AAIGESRF
-381 GNSSTRSV
+381 GPTSTRSV

-394 DPVVLLSGTVLNQQT
+394 DPVVLLSGSVLNQKT
-409 GKVPEDA
+409 GKVPDDA
-416 TITYEDLSNGK
+416 SVTYEDLATGK
-427 VLGQAKPDPSS
+427 TLGQAKPDPNT

-460 IPAST
+460 IPTSI
-465 NLDLSTLRGRYL
+465 NLDLSTVRGRYI

-489 VKGNTATVNN
+489 VKGSTATVNN

-505 KAALKP
+505 KATLKP

-516 LKRILQ
+516 LKRIQQ
-522 VMKENKALVIEI
+522 VMKENMALIIEI

-560 YLLNGLIE
+560 YLLNGNID
-568 SNRIRTKGYGKSKPK
+568 SSRIRTKGYGKSKPK
-583 ADNATE
+583 ADNSTE

>member
-6 FFFLISISLL
+6 FFLLMSGFLM

-25 SAVNSEYSELNPVIS
+25 SAVNSEFSELNPVIS

-50 KSHPS
+50 KNHPA

-69 QDIWFSEKVGDTWSS
+69 QDIWFSEKVGDTWST

-122 TRGFSISNKTTGGWS
+122 TRGFSISNKTTAGWT
-137 VPVKVDIPGYEQLS
+137 VPVKVEIPGYEQMS

-185 FYEDGRWSRPMDLGE
+185 FFEDGRWTRPLELGDE
-200 GINTKYSETTPFLS
+200 INTKYSETTPFLS

-238 RRLDDTWQNWR
+238 RRLDDTWQHWR

-257 INTEEYDAYYSIAA
+257 INTDEYDAYYSIAA
-271 KGDYAYFMSGKASL
+271 KGDYAYFMSGKGSL

-297 LEAAGTE
+297 PPDGGLVNESSQVGGAASD
-304 GLSPKSGGKE
+304 LVKE
-314 SGGSPEGLSPK
+314 SPDASGLV
-325 SGGKESGGS
+325 KESPLRGPVNG
-334 PEGMSPKSGGKESG
+334 
-348 GSPEG
+348 
-353 LSPKSGGKE
+353 
-362 SGGKVGNAPSD
+362 
-373 AAMGDSRL
+373 
-381 GNSSTRSV
+381 STRSV

-416 TITYEDLSNGK
+416 SVTYEDLSNGK
-427 VLGQAKPDPSS
+427 VLGQAKPDPTT

-460 IPAST
+460 IPTST
-465 NLDLSTLRGRYL
+465 NLDLTTARGRYL

-489 VKGNTATVNN
+489 VKGNTATINN

-505 KAALKP
+505 KATLKP

-522 VMKENKALVIEI
+522 VMKENMALVIEI

-540 TGSDEIN
+540 TGSEEIN
-547 NKLSLERANAVKD
+547 NKLSLERANAVREN
-560 YLLNGLIE
+560 LLKGGIDQA
-568 SNRIRTKGYGKSKPK
+568 RIKTRGYGKSKPK

>member
-1 MRKLL
+1 MDLRGMRKLL
-6 FFFLISISLL
+6 FFLMMSGFLM

-25 SAVNSEYSELNPVIS
+25 SAVNSEFSELNPVIS

-50 KSHPS
+50 KNHPA

-69 QDIWFSEKVGDTWSS
+69 QDIWFSEKVGDTWST

-122 TRGFSISNKTTGGWS
+122 TRGFSISNKTTAGWT
-137 VPVKVDIPGYEQLS
+137 VPVKVDIPGYEQMS

-180 DLYVS
+180 DLYIS
-185 FYEDGRWSRPMDLGE
+185 FFEEGRWTRPLDLGE
-200 GINTKYSETTPFLS
+200 TINTKYSETTPFLS

-238 RRLDDTWQNWR
+238 RRLDDTWQHWR

-257 INTEEYDAYYSIAA
+257 INTDEYDAYYSIAA
-271 KGDYAYFMSGKASL
+271 KGDYAYFMSGKGSL

-297 LEAAGTE
+297 PPGGDAAG
-304 GLSPKSGGKE
+304 GLVNESPGGPGSVKE
-314 SGGSPEGLSPK
+314 SGGNEA
-325 SGGKESGGS
+325 
-334 PEGMSPKSGGKESG
+334 
-348 GSPEG
+348 
-353 LSPKSGGKE
+353 
-362 SGGKVGNAPSD
+362 GGKVGNSPQS
-373 AAMGDSRL
+373 GGNESVGRF

-416 TITYEDLSNGK
+416 SVTYEDLSNGK
-427 VLGQAKPDPSS
+427 VLGQAKPDPTT

-460 IPAST
+460 IPTST
-465 NLDLSTLRGRYL
+465 NLDLSTMRGRYL

-489 VKGNTATVNN
+489 VKGNTATINN

-505 KAALKP
+505 KAILKP

-522 VMKENKALVIEI
+522 VMKENIALVIEI

-547 NKLSLERANAVKD
+547 NKLSLERANAVKEN
-560 YLLNGLIE
+560 LLKGGIDQA
-568 SNRIRTKGYGKSKPK
+568 RIRTKGYGKSKPK

>member
-1 MRKLL
+1 MKKLL
-6 FFFLISISLL
+6 FFLLISGFLM
-16 AQKAPENLG
+16 AQKVPENLG
-25 SAVNSEYSELNPVIS
+25 SAVNSEFSELNPVIS

-50 KSHPS
+50 KNHPA

-69 QDIWFSEKVGDTWSS
+69 QDIWFSEKVGDTWST

-107 QTILLKGAYVNGTYE
+107 QTILLKGAYVNGAYE
-122 TRGFSISNKTTGGWS
+122 TRGFSISNKTTNGWT
-137 VPVKVDIPGYEQLS
+137 VPVKVDIPGYEQMS
-151 KGKNEYGY
+151 KGKNEYAY

-185 FYEDGRWSRPMDLGE
+185 FFEEGKWTRPMELGDE
-200 GINTKYSETTPFLS
+200 INTKYSETTPFLS

-224 DRPGGQGSQDIYLT
+224 DRPGGLGSQDIYLT
-238 RRLDDTWQNWR
+238 RRLDDTWQHWR

-271 KGDYAYFMSGKASL
+271 KGDYAYFMSGKGSL
-285 GKKDIFRLSVES
+285 GKKDIFRLAIES
-297 LEAAGTE
+297 PPGGGLVNESSQVGGAASD
-304 GLSPKSGGKE
+304 LV
-314 SGGSPEGLSPK
+314 
-325 SGGKESGGS
+325 
-334 PEGMSPKSGGKESG
+334 
-348 GSPEG
+348 
-353 LSPKSGGKE
+353 KE
-362 SGGKVGNAPSD
+362 SGGKLGNAPAD
-373 AAMGDSRL
+373 AAVGESRF

-389 TSQES
+389 TSQDS
-394 DPVVLLSGTVLNQQT
+394 DPVVLVSGTVLNQQT

-416 TITYEDLSNGK
+416 SVSYEDLATGK
-427 VLGQAKPDPSS
+427 VLGQAKPDPTT
-438 GKYKLVLPYGKNY
+438 GKYKLVLPFGKNY

-465 NLDLSTLRGRYL
+465 NLDLTTMKGRYL

-489 VKGNTATVNN
+489 VKGNTATINN

-505 KAALKP
+505 KATLKL
-511 ESEPE
+511 ESGPE

-522 VMKENKALVIEI
+522 VMSENKALVIEI

-540 TGSDEIN
+540 TGSDEVN
-547 NKLSLERANAVKD
+547 NRLSLERANAVKD
-560 YLLNGLIE
+560 YLLKGGIDTT
-568 SNRIRTKGYGKSKPK
+568 RIRTKGYGKTKPK

>member
-1 MRKLL
+1 MDLRGMRKLL
-6 FFFLISISLL
+6 FFLLISGFLMG
-16 AQKAPENLG
+16 QKAPENLG
-25 SAVNSEYSELNPVIS
+25 SAVNSEFSELNPVIS

-50 KSHPS
+50 KNHPA

-69 QDIWFSEKVGDTWSS
+69 QDIWFSEKVGDTWST

-122 TRGFSISNKTTGGWS
+122 TRGFSISNKTTAGWT
-137 VPVKVDIPGYEQLS
+137 VPVKVAIPGYEQMS
-151 KGKNEYGY
+151 KGKNEYAY
-159 LTMDGKAILLAFA
+159 LTMDGKAILLAFS

-185 FYEDGRWSRPMDLGE
+185 FFEEGQWTRPLELGE
-200 GINTKYSETTPFLS
+200 EINTKYSETTPFLS

-224 DRPGGQGSQDIYLT
+224 DRPGGQGSQDIYMT
-238 RRLDDTWQNWR
+238 RRLDDTWQHWR

-257 INTEEYDAYYSIAA
+257 INTDEYDAYYSIAA
-271 KGDYAYFMSGKASL
+271 KGDYAYFMSGKGSL
-285 GKKDIFRLSVES
+285 GKKDIFRLALESSLRDSV
-297 LEAAGTE
+297 
-304 GLSPKSGGKE
+304 KE
-314 SGGSPEGLSPK
+314 SPDESGLVNKSSLVGGAAPDSV
-325 SGGKESGGS
+325 KESPLRGPVNG
-334 PEGMSPKSGGKESG
+334 
-348 GSPEG
+348 
-353 LSPKSGGKE
+353 
-362 SGGKVGNAPSD
+362 
-373 AAMGDSRL
+373 
-381 GNSSTRSV
+381 STRSV
-389 TSQES
+389 TSQDS
-394 DPVVLLSGTVLNQQT
+394 DPVVLLSGTVLNQNT

-416 TITYEDLSNGK
+416 MVTYEDLSNGK
-427 VLGQAKPDPSS
+427 VIGQAKPDPST

-460 IPAST
+460 IPTST
-465 NLDLSTLRGRYL
+465 NLDLTTIRGRYL

-489 VKGNTATVNN
+489 VKGNTATINN

-505 KAALKP
+505 KATLKP
-511 ESEPE
+511 ESAPE

-522 VMKENKALVIEI
+522 VMAENKTLVIEI

-547 NKLSLERANAVKD
+547 TKLSLERANAVKEN
-560 YLLNGLIE
+560 LLKGGIDQA
-568 SNRIRTKGYGKSKPK
+568 RIKTKGYGKSKPK

>member
-1 MRKLL
+1 MDLRGMRKLL
-6 FFFLISISLL
+6 FFFLISFSLL

-50 KSHPS
+50 KNHPS

-137 VPVKVDIPGYEQLS
+137 VPVKIDIPGYEQLS

-159 LTMDGKAILLAFA
+159 LTMDGKAILLAFS

-249 KPQNLGSP
+249 KPQNLGTP

-285 GKKDIFRLSVES
+285 GKKDIFRLAQES
-297 LEAAGTE
+297 SLRDLVNE
-304 GLSPKSGGKE
+304 
-314 SGGSPEGLSPK
+314 SPEASGLVN
-325 SGGKESGGS
+325 GS
-334 PEGMSPKSGGKESG
+334 SLRDS
-348 GSPEG
+348 
-353 LSPKSGGKE
+353 
-362 SGGKVGNAPSD
+362 VNAPSD
-373 AAMGDSRL
+373 AAMGDSRF

-465 NLDLSTLRGRYL
+465 NLDLSTMKGRYL

-489 VKGNTATVNN
+489 VKGNTATINN

-568 SNRIRTKGYGKSKPK
+568 STRIRTKGYGKSKPK

>member
-6 FFFLISISLL
+6 FFLLISGFLV
-16 AQKAPENLG
+16 AQKPPENLG
-25 SAVNSEYSELNPVIS
+25 SAVNSEYAELNPVIS

-50 KSHPS
+50 KSHPA
-55 NRYGVKG
+55 NRFGVKG

-69 QDIWFSEKVGDTWSS
+69 QDIWFSEKVGNAWST
-84 ARRLSEVLNRDQYNT
+84 ARRLSDILNRDQYNT

-107 QTILLKGAYVNGTYE
+107 QTILLKGAYVNGSYV
-122 TRGFSISNKTTGGWS
+122 TRGFSLANKTAGGWT
-137 VPVKVDIPGYEQLS
+137 VPQKIDIPGYEQMS

-159 LTMDGKAILLAFA
+159 LTMDGKAILLAFS

-180 DLYVS
+180 DIYVS
-185 FYEDGRWSRPMDLGE
+185 FLENGKWTRPMDLGD
-200 GINTKYSETTPFLS
+200 GINSKYSETTPFLS

-249 KPQNLGSP
+249 KPQNLGPPVNSD
-257 INTEEYDAYYSIAA
+257 EYDAYYSISA
-271 KGDYAYFMSGKASL
+271 KGDYAYFMSAKGSL
-285 GKKDIFRLSVES
+285 GKKDIFRLALES
-297 LEAAGTE
+297 PDA
-304 GLSPKSGGKE
+304 SGVVKE
-314 SGGSPEGLSPK
+314 SSQVGGAARDLVNK
-325 SGGKESGGS
+325 STGKDAGA
-334 PEGMSPKSGGKESG
+334 K
-348 GSPEG
+348 
-353 LSPKSGGKE
+353 L
-362 SGGKVGNAPSD
+362 GNAPTD
-373 AAMGDSRL
+373 AAIGESRF
-381 GNSSTRSV
+381 GPTSTRSV

-394 DPVVLLSGTVLNQQT
+394 DPVVLLSGSVLNQKT
-409 GKVPEDA
+409 GKVPDDA
-416 TITYEDLSNGK
+416 SVTYEDLATGK
-427 VLGQAKPDPSS
+427 TLGQAKPDPNT

-460 IPAST
+460 IPTSI
-465 NLDLSTLRGRYL
+465 NLDLSTVRGRYI

-489 VKGNTATVNN
+489 VKGSTATVNN

-505 KAALKP
+505 KATLKP

-516 LKRILQ
+516 LKRIQQ
-522 VMKENKALVIEI
+522 VMKENMALIIEI

-560 YLLNGLIE
+560 YLLNGNID
-568 SNRIRTKGYGKSKPK
+568 SSRIRTKGYGKSKPK
-583 ADNATE
+583 ADNSTE

>member
-1 MRKLL
+1 MDLCRMKKLL
-6 FFFLISISLL
+6 FFFLISGFLM

-25 SAVNSEYSELNPVIS
+25 SAVNSEFSELNPVIS

-50 KSHPS
+50 KNHPA

-62 SETISGS
+62 SETIAGS
-69 QDIWFSEKVGDTWSS
+69 QDIWFSEKVGDTWST

-107 QTILLKGAYVNGTYE
+107 QTILLKGAYVNGAYE
-122 TRGFSISNKTTGGWS
+122 TRGFSISNKTNGGWS
-137 VPVKVDIPGYEQLS
+137 VPVKVDIPGYEQMS
-151 KGKNEYGY
+151 KGKNEYAY

-185 FYEDGRWSRPMDLGE
+185 FFEDGRWTRPLELGE
-200 GINTKYSETTPFLS
+200 EINTKYSETTPFLS

-224 DRPGGQGSQDIYLT
+224 DRPGGQGSQDIYMT
-238 RRLDDTWQNWR
+238 RRLDDTWQHWR
-249 KPQNLGSP
+249 KPQNLGTP

-271 KGDYAYFMSGKASL
+271 KGDYAYFMSGKGSL
-285 GKKDIFRLSVES
+285 GKKDIFRLAIE
-297 LEAAGTE
+297 
-304 GLSPKSGGKE
+304 
-314 SGGSPEGLSPK
+314 SPEGDSP
-325 SGGKESGGS
+325 ESAGS
-334 PEGMSPKSGGKESG
+334 PDGMSPNSRGTGAGGT
-348 GSPEG
+348 
-353 LSPKSGGKE
+353 E
-362 SGGKVGNAPSD
+362 SGGKVGNAPAD
-373 AAMGDSRL
+373 AAMGESRF

-389 TSQES
+389 TSQDS
-394 DPVVLLSGTVLNQQT
+394 DPVVLVSGTVLNQQT

-416 TITYEDLSNGK
+416 SVSYEDLSTGK
-427 VLGQAKPDPSS
+427 VLGQAKPDPTT
-438 GKYKLVLPYGKNY
+438 GRYKLVLPFGKNY

-460 IPAST
+460 IPTST
-465 NLDLSTLRGRYL
+465 NLDLTTMKGRYL

-489 VKGNTATVNN
+489 VKGNTATINN

-505 KAALKP
+505 KATLKP
-511 ESEPE
+511 ESAPE

-522 VMKENKALVIEI
+522 VMSENKALVIEI

-560 YLLNGLIE
+560 YLLKAGIDTA
-568 SNRIRTKGYGKSKPK
+568 RIRTKGYGKTKPK
-583 ADNATE
+583 ADNSTE

>member
-6 FFFLISISLL
+6 FFLLMSGFLM

-25 SAVNSEYSELNPVIS
+25 SAVNSEFSELNPVIS

-50 KSHPS
+50 KNHPA

-69 QDIWFSEKVGDTWSS
+69 QDIWFSEKVGDTWST

-122 TRGFSISNKTTGGWS
+122 TRGFSISNKTTAGWT
-137 VPVKVDIPGYEQLS
+137 VPVKVDIPGYEQMS

-185 FYEDGRWSRPMDLGE
+185 FFEDGRWTRPLELGDE
-200 GINTKYSETTPFLS
+200 INTKYSETTPFLS

-238 RRLDDTWQNWR
+238 RRLDDTWQHWR

-257 INTEEYDAYYSIAA
+257 INTDEYDAYYSISA
-271 KGDYAYFMSGKASL
+271 KGDYAYFMSGKGSL
-285 GKKDIFRLSVES
+285 GKKDIFRLALES
-297 LEAAGTE
+297 AETE
-304 GLSPKSGGKE
+304 GTSPPKSGVSPEGTSPKSGGN
-314 SGGSPEGLSPK
+314 
-325 SGGKESGGS
+325 
-334 PEGMSPKSGGKESG
+334 
-348 GSPEG
+348 
-353 LSPKSGGKE
+353 E
-362 SGGKVGNAPSD
+362 SGGKTGNAPAD
-373 AAMGDSRL
+373 AAMADSRF
-381 GNSSTRSV
+381 GPSSTRSV

-416 TITYEDLSNGK
+416 SVTYEDLSNGK
-427 VLGQAKPDPSS
+427 VLGQAKPDPTT

-460 IPAST
+460 IPTST
-465 NLDLSTLRGRYL
+465 NLDLTTARGRYL

-489 VKGNTATVNN
+489 LKGNTATINN

-505 KAALKP
+505 KATLKP

-522 VMKENKALVIEI
+522 VMKENTALVIEI

-547 NKLSLERANAVKD
+547 NKLSLERANAVREN
-560 YLLNGLIE
+560 LLKGGIDQA
-568 SNRIRTKGYGKSKPK
+568 RIKTKGYGKSKPK

>member
-6 FFFLISISLL
+6 FFLLISGFLV
-16 AQKAPENLG
+16 AQKPPENLG
-25 SAVNSEYSELNPVIS
+25 SAVNSEYAELNPVIS

-50 KSHPS
+50 KSHPA
-55 NRYGVKG
+55 NRFGVKG
-62 SETISGS
+62 SETIAGS
-69 QDIWFSEKVGDTWSS
+69 QDIWFSEKVGNAWST
-84 ARRLSEVLNRDQYNT
+84 ARRLSDILNRDQYNT

-107 QTILLKGAYVNGTYE
+107 QTILLKGAYVNGSYV
-122 TRGFSISNKTTGGWS
+122 TRGFSLANKTAGGWT
-137 VPVKVDIPGYEQLS
+137 VPQKIDIPGYEQMS

-159 LTMDGKAILLAFA
+159 LTMDGKAILLAFS

-180 DLYVS
+180 DIYVS
-185 FYEDGRWSRPMDLGE
+185 FLENGKWTRPMDLGD
-200 GINTKYSETTPFLS
+200 GINSKYSETTPFLS

-249 KPQNLGSP
+249 KPQNLGP
-257 INTEEYDAYYSIAA
+257 PVNTDEYDAYYSISA
-271 KGDYAYFMSGKASL
+271 KGDYAYFMSAKGSL
-285 GKKDIFRLSVES
+285 GKKDIFRLAIES
-297 LEAAGTE
+297 PDA
-304 GLSPKSGGKE
+304 SGVVKE
-314 SGGSPEGLSPK
+314 SSQVGGAARDLVNK
-325 SGGKESGGS
+325 STGKDA
-334 PEGMSPKSGGKESG
+334 
-348 GSPEG
+348 
-353 LSPKSGGKE
+353 
-362 SGGKVGNAPSD
+362 GGKVGNAPTD
-373 AAMGDSRL
+373 AAIGESRF
-381 GNSSTRSV
+381 GPTSTRSV

-394 DPVVLLSGTVLNQQT
+394 DPVVLLSGTVLNQKT
-409 GKVPEDA
+409 GKVPDDA
-416 TITYEDLSNGK
+416 SVTYEDLVTGK
-427 VLGQAKPDPSS
+427 TLGQAKPDPNT

-460 IPAST
+460 IPTSI
-465 NLDLSTLRGRYL
+465 NLDLSTVRGRYI

-489 VKGNTATVNN
+489 VKGSTATVNN

-505 KAALKP
+505 KATLKP

-516 LKRILQ
+516 LKRIQQ
-522 VMKENKALVIEI
+522 VMKENMALIIEI

-560 YLLNGLIE
+560 YLLNGNID
-568 SNRIRTKGYGKSKPK
+568 SSRIRTKGYGKSKPK
-583 ADNATE
+583 ADNSTE

>member
-6 FFFLISISLL
+6 FFLLISGFLM

-25 SAVNSEYSELNPVIS
+25 SAVNSEFSELNPVIS

-50 KSHPS
+50 KSHPA

-69 QDIWFSEKVGDTWSS
+69 QDIWFSEKVGDTWST

-122 TRGFSISNKTTGGWS
+122 TRGFSISNKTTAGWT
-137 VPVKVDIPGYEQLS
+137 VPVKIEIPGYEQMS

-172 RKKNSEDD
+172 RKKNSDDD

-185 FYEDGRWSRPMDLGE
+185 FFEEGRWTRPLDLGE
-200 GINTKYSETTPFLS
+200 TINTKYSETTPFLS

-271 KGDYAYFMSGKASL
+271 KGDYAYFMSGKGSL
-285 GKKDIFRLSVES
+285 GKKDIFRLALDSPDGES
-297 LEAAGTE
+297 
-304 GLSPKSGGKE
+304 SK
-314 SGGSPEGLSPK
+314 SGGSPEGTSPK
-325 SGGKESGGS
+325 S
-334 PEGMSPKSGGKESG
+334 EGNEA
-348 GSPEG
+348 
-353 LSPKSGGKE
+353 
-362 SGGKVGNAPSD
+362 GGKVGNSPQS
-373 AAMGDSRL
+373 GGNESVGRF

-416 TITYEDLSNGK
+416 SVTYEDLSTGK
-427 VLGQAKPDPSS
+427 VLGQAKPDPNT
-438 GKYKLVLPYGKNY
+438 GKYKLVLPFGKNY

-465 NLDLSTLRGRYL
+465 NLDLSTMKGRYL

-489 VKGNTATVNN
+489 VKGNTATINN

-505 KAALKP
+505 KATLKP
-511 ESEPE
+511 ESGPE

-522 VMKENKALVIEI
+522 VMTENKSLVIEI

-547 NKLSLERANAVKD
+547 DKLSLERANAVKD
-560 YLLNGLIE
+560 NLLKGGIDT
-568 SNRIRTKGYGKSKPK
+568 SRIRTKGYGKSKPK

>member
-1 MRKLL
+1 MRKL
-6 FFFLISISLL
+6 FFFLLISGFLM

-25 SAVNSEYSELNPVIS
+25 SAVNSEFSELNPVIS

-50 KSHPS
+50 KNHPA

-69 QDIWFSEKVGDTWSS
+69 QDIWFSEKVGDTWST

-107 QTILLKGAYVNGTYE
+107 QTILLKGAYVNGAYE
-122 TRGFSISNKTTGGWS
+122 TRGFSISNKTTAGWT
-137 VPVKVDIPGYEQLS
+137 VPVKVDIPGYEQMS

-180 DLYVS
+180 DLYIS
-185 FYEDGRWSRPMDLGE
+185 FFEEGRWTRPLELGE
-200 GINTKYSETTPFLS
+200 EINTKYSETTPFLS

-238 RRLDDTWQNWR
+238 RRLDDTWQHWR

-257 INTEEYDAYYSIAA
+257 INTDEYDAYYSIAA
-271 KGDYAYFMSGKASL
+271 KEDYAYFMSGKGSL
-285 GKKDIFRLSVES
+285 GKKDIFRLA
-297 LEAAGTE
+297 LEAPGGGSVNESSQVGGAASDLVKESPDVSGSVKGAPDASGVVNE
-304 GLSPKSGGKE
+304 SSLRGLVKESPPSGGPVN
-314 SGGSPEGLSPK
+314 G
-325 SGGKESGGS
+325 
-334 PEGMSPKSGGKESG
+334 
-348 GSPEG
+348 
-353 LSPKSGGKE
+353 
-362 SGGKVGNAPSD
+362 
-373 AAMGDSRL
+373 
-381 GNSSTRSV
+381 STRSV

-416 TITYEDLSNGK
+416 SVTYEDLSNGK
-427 VLGQAKPDPSS
+427 VLGQAKPDPTT

-460 IPAST
+460 IPTST
-465 NLDLSTLRGRYL
+465 NLDLTTARGRYL

-489 VKGNTATVNN
+489 MKGNTATINN

-505 KAALKP
+505 KATLKP

-522 VMKENKALVIEI
+522 VMNENKNLVIEI

-547 NKLSLERANAVKD
+547 NKLSLERANAVKEN
-560 YLLNGLIE
+560 LLKGGIDQ
-568 SNRIRTKGYGKSKPK
+568 SRIRTKGYGKSKPK

>member
-1 MRKLL
+1 MDLRGMTKLL

-50 KSHPS
+50 KNHPS

-137 VPVKVDIPGYEQLS
+137 VPVKIDIPGYEQLS

-159 LTMDGKAILLAFA
+159 LTMDGKALILAFA

-271 KGDYAYFMSGKASL
+271 KGDYAYLMSGKASL

-297 LEAAGTE
+297 PEAAGTE
-304 GLSPKSGGKE
+304 GLSPKSGAKE
-314 SGGSPEGLSPK
+314 SGVSET
-325 SGGKESGGS
+325 GGK
-334 PEGMSPKSGGKESG
+334 M
-348 GSPEG
+348 
-353 LSPKSGGKE
+353 
-362 SGGKVGNAPSD
+362 GNTPSD
-373 AAMGDSRL
+373 AAMGDSRF
-381 GNSSTRSV
+381 GNSSSRSV

-465 NLDLSTLRGRYL
+465 NLDLSTMKGRYL

-489 VKGNTATVNN
+489 VKGNTATINN

-568 SNRIRTKGYGKSKPK
+568 STRIRTKGYGKSKPK

>member
-1 MRKLL
+1 M
-6 FFFLISISLL
+6 

-25 SAVNSEYSELNPVIS
+25 SAVNSEFSELNPVIS

-50 KSHPS
+50 KNHPA

-107 QTILLKGAYVNGTYE
+107 QTILLKGAYVNGAYE
-122 TRGFSISNKTTGGWS
+122 TRGFSISNKTTAGWT
-137 VPVKVDIPGYEQLS
+137 VPVKVDIPGYEQMS

-180 DLYVS
+180 DLYIS
-185 FYEDGRWSRPMDLGE
+185 FFEEGRWTRPLELGE
-200 GINTKYSETTPFLS
+200 EINTKYSETTPFLS

-238 RRLDDTWQNWR
+238 RRLDDTWQHWR

-257 INTEEYDAYYSIAA
+257 INTDEYDAYYSIAA
-271 KGDYAYFMSGKASL
+271 KGDYAYFMSGKGSL
-285 GKKDIFRLSVES
+285 GKKDIFRLA
-297 LEAAGTE
+297 LEAQ
-304 GLSPKSGGKE
+304 SPPGGGSVNESSQVGGAASDLVKGSSLRDLVKE
-314 SGGSPEGLSPK
+314 SPPGGGPVNG
-325 SGGKESGGS
+325 
-334 PEGMSPKSGGKESG
+334 
-348 GSPEG
+348 
-353 LSPKSGGKE
+353 
-362 SGGKVGNAPSD
+362 
-373 AAMGDSRL
+373 
-381 GNSSTRSV
+381 STRSV

-416 TITYEDLSNGK
+416 SVTYEDLSNGK
-427 VLGQAKPDPSS
+427 VLGQAKPDPTT

-460 IPAST
+460 IPTST
-465 NLDLSTLRGRYL
+465 NLDLTTMRGRYL

-489 VKGNTATVNN
+489 VKGNTATINN

-505 KAALKP
+505 KATLKP

-522 VMKENKALVIEI
+522 VMKENMALVIEI

-547 NKLSLERANAVKD
+547 NKLSLERANAVKEN
-560 YLLNGLIE
+560 LLKGGIDQA
-568 SNRIRTKGYGKSKPK
+568 RIKTRGYGKSKPK

>member
-50 KSHPS
+50 KNHPS

-137 VPVKVDIPGYEQLS
+137 VPVKIDIPGYEQLS

-285 GKKDIFRLSVES
+285 GKKDIFRLAQES
-297 LEAAGTE
+297 SLRDLVNE
-304 GLSPKSGGKE
+304 
-314 SGGSPEGLSPK
+314 SPEASGLVN
-325 SGGKESGGS
+325 GS
-334 PEGMSPKSGGKESG
+334 SLRDS
-348 GSPEG
+348 
-353 LSPKSGGKE
+353 
-362 SGGKVGNAPSD
+362 VNAPSD
-373 AAMGDSRL
+373 AAMGDSRF

-465 NLDLSTLRGRYL
+465 NLDLSTMKGRYL

-489 VKGNTATVNN
+489 VKGNTATINN

-568 SNRIRTKGYGKSKPK
+568 STRIRTKGYGKSKPK

>member
-1 MRKLL
+1 MDLCRMKKLL
-6 FFFLISISLL
+6 FFLLISGFLM

-25 SAVNSEYSELNPVIS
+25 SAVNSEFSELNPVIS

-50 KSHPS
+50 KNHPA

-62 SETISGS
+62 SETIAGS
-69 QDIWFSEKVGDTWSS
+69 QDIWFSEKVGDTWST

-107 QTILLKGAYVNGTYE
+107 QTILLKGAYVNGAYE
-122 TRGFSISNKTTGGWS
+122 TRGFSISNKTTAGWT
-137 VPVKVDIPGYEQLS
+137 VPVKVDIPGYEQMS
-151 KGKNEYGY
+151 KGKNEYAY

-185 FYEDGRWSRPMDLGE
+185 FFEEGKWTRPLELGDE
-200 GINTKYSETTPFLS
+200 INTKYSETTPFLS

-224 DRPGGQGSQDIYLT
+224 DRPGGLGSQDIYLT
-238 RRLDDTWQNWR
+238 RRLDDTWQHWR

-271 KGDYAYFMSGKASL
+271 KGDYAYFMSGKGSL
-285 GKKDIFRLSVES
+285 GKKDIFRLAVES
-297 LEAAGTE
+297 PLGGDAAGGSVKESPGGPGSVNESGVSPE
-304 GLSPKSGGKE
+304 GTSPKSGGT
-314 SGGSPEGLSPK
+314 
-325 SGGKESGGS
+325 
-334 PEGMSPKSGGKESG
+334 
-348 GSPEG
+348 
-353 LSPKSGGKE
+353 E
-362 SGGKVGNAPSD
+362 SGGKIGNAPAD
-373 AAMGDSRL
+373 AAVGESRF

-389 TSQES
+389 TSQDS
-394 DPVVLLSGTVLNQQT
+394 DPVVLVSGTVLNQQT

-416 TITYEDLSNGK
+416 SVSYEDLATGK
-427 VLGQAKPDPSS
+427 VLGQAKPDPAT
-438 GKYKLVLPYGKNY
+438 GKYKLVLPFGKNY

-460 IPAST
+460 IPTST
-465 NLDLSTLRGRYL
+465 NLDLTTMKGRYL

-489 VKGNTATVNN
+489 VKGNTATINN

-505 KAALKP
+505 KATLKL
-511 ESEPE
+511 ESGPE

-522 VMKENKALVIEI
+522 VMSENKALVIEI

-540 TGSDEIN
+540 TGSDEVN
-547 NKLSLERANAVKD
+547 NRLSLERANAVKD
-560 YLLNGLIE
+560 YLLKGGIDTA
-568 SNRIRTKGYGKSKPK
+568 RIRTKGYGKTKPK